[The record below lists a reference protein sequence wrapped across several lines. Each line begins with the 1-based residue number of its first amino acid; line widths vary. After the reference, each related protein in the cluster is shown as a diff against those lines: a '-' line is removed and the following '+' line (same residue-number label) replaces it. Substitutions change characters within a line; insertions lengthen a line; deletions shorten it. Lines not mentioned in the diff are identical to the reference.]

1 MKKYAIITM
10 DVEDWYQSYP
20 FDGEV
25 DKSVTVLD
33 GLDRALAIMDERN
46 IKGSFFVL
54 GELAE
59 RLGDT
64 LRRMDRDG
72 HDIACHGWAHIRPLS
87 QDPETFKGQLLR
99 AKAALEAELGHGV
112 SGYRGPYFAMDDDR
126 LAIVREAGFHYD
138 SSKLKPQ
145 KSDKYGEMAL
155 QGFREVSPCVYR
167 WGDAPG
173 DFTEFEVSTQ
183 KIGNMNMLLGGG
195 YIRMLPWPFMKWMIR
210 RYLKTGKPYVLYIH
224 PLDLSDATI
233 PRGKDMNPSKYLRM
247 HIGRRHMA
255 RRLRRTIDLLEK
267 NGYAFTTFER
277 LR

>member
-10 DVEDWYQSYP
+10 DVEDWYQSYH
-20 FDGEV
+20 FDCEV

-54 GELAE
+54 GELAD

-72 HDIACHGWAHIRPLS
+72 HDIACHGWEHTRPLS
-87 QDPETFKGQLLR
+87 MEPQAFRGQLLR

-126 LAIVREAGFHYD
+126 LDIVREAGFHYD
-138 SSKLKPQ
+138 SSKLKQQ

-155 QGFREVSPCVYR
+155 EGFREISPCVYR
-167 WGDAPG
+167 REG
-173 DFTEFEVSTQ
+173 FTEFEVSTQ

-195 YIRMLPWPFMKWMIR
+195 YIRMLPWAFMKWMIR
-210 RYLKTGKPYVLYIH
+210 RYLSTGKPYVLYIH
-224 PLDLSDATI
+224 PLDLSPAAI
-233 PRGKDMNPSKYLRM
+233 PRVKDMSLSKYLRM

-255 RRLRRTIDLLEK
+255 RRLREAIRLLEE
-267 NGYAFTTFER
+267 NGYEFTTFER
-277 LR
+277 LREEIR

>member
-25 DKSVTVLD
+25 DRSVTVLD

-54 GELAE
+54 GELAD
-59 RLGDT
+59 RLGDK
-64 LRRMDRDG
+64 LRRMDRNG
-72 HDIACHGWAHIRPLS
+72 HDIACHGWAHTRPLS
-87 QDPETFKGQLLR
+87 QEPETFKSQLLR
-99 AKAALEAELGHGV
+99 AKAALETELGHSV

-155 QGFREVSPCVYR
+155 EGFKEVSPCVYR
-167 WGDAPG
+167 QGDL
-173 DFTEFEVSTQ
+173 TEFEVSTQ

-195 YIRMLPWPFMKWMIR
+195 YNRMLPWAFMKWMIR

-224 PLDLSDATI
+224 PLDLSTASI
-233 PRGKDMNPSKYLRM
+233 PRVKDMSLSKYLRM

-255 RRLRRTIDLLEK
+255 RRLRGIIELLEK
-267 NGYAFTTFER
+267 NGYEFTTFEQ

>member
-10 DVEDWYQSYP
+10 DVEDWYQSYH
-20 FDGEV
+20 FDCEV

-54 GELAE
+54 GELAD
-59 RLGDT
+59 RLGDA

-72 HDIACHGWAHIRPLS
+72 HDIACHGWEHTRPLS
-87 QDPETFKGQLLR
+87 MEPQAFRGQLLR

-126 LAIVREAGFHYD
+126 LDIVREAGFHYD
-138 SSKLKPQ
+138 SSKLKQQ

-155 QGFREVSPCVYR
+155 EGFREISPCVYR
-167 WGDAPG
+167 REG
-173 DFTEFEVSTQ
+173 FTEFEVSTQ

-195 YIRMLPWPFMKWMIR
+195 YIRMLPWAFMKWMIR
-210 RYLKTGKPYVLYIH
+210 RYLSTGKPYVLYIH
-224 PLDLSDATI
+224 PLDLSPAAI
-233 PRGKDMNPSKYLRM
+233 PRVKDMSLSKYLRM

-255 RRLRRTIDLLEK
+255 RRLREAIRLLEE
-267 NGYAFTTFER
+267 NGYEFTTFER
-277 LR
+277 LREEIR